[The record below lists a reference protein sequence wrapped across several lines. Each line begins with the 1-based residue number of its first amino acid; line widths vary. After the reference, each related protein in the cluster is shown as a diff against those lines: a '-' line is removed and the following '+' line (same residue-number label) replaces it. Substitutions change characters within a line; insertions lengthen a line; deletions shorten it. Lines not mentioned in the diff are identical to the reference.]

1 MKRLRVYLSSTYEDL
16 RAYREAVSAA
26 LRKSGLDVAQ
36 MEDYTAADERPLDL
50 CLRDVSQSEIYVG
63 LFAWRYGY
71 VPPADKG
78 NPERR
83 SITELEY
90 RQAERSGLRKLVF
103 FAHNDTL
110 GSWPDRFRD
119 DVTGN
124 GDRGEQLGTV
134 GAVSLADFKVRAE
147 GLDCGGRK
155 FLSEEYDRFG
165 ACHR

>member
-50 CLRDVSQSEIYVG
+50 CLRDVGQSEIYVG

-83 SITELEY
+83 SITELVPAS
-90 RQAERSGLRKLVF
+90 RALRVAQARVLRAQRHARLV
-103 FAHNDTL
+103 A
-110 GSWPDRFRD
+110 GSL
-119 DVTGN
+119 
-124 GDRGEQLGTV
+124 Q
-134 GAVSLADFKVRAE
+134 
-147 GLDCGGRK
+147 GR
-155 FLSEEYDRFG
+155 R
-165 ACHR
+165 HR